1 MSFLARFRDPDPAV
15 SPRCVAGRTSAH
27 RDRARGQVLV
37 IFAGAAFVLFGLSA
51 LVIDVSWYWS
61 NTLRVKRAEDAAA
74 LAGVVSLPGDVTG
87 AQADAASAAVAN
99 GYSVTQGCKAD
110 LVTPSNVPGICS
122 NPDPNNNRQLDVT
135 VSAPVNTF
143 FMRLFGINTITASRS
158 SKAQYVLP
166 VPMGSPQAYYGVY
179 QLNCVSGKTGCPS
192 GTNFNPIPVAPGDT
206 GSAPTNVGFFGA
218 VSSQGG
224 DAGNGDMVDP
234 AQDGTNV
241 TNPEYNANG
250 FTYTVIIPSDGGA
263 VYVFDPTFC
272 AENGSYGEGDHWVS
286 TTLNPDPASP
296 GMSTFYTLWNTN
308 NLPLAPSRWTI
319 TASSGS
325 MFKNEYQSD
334 RSGIYGT
341 DTSGTRDC
349 ATGKITDITSGGY
362 WHNKW
367 WAVGQN
373 AAGSPGVATNLT
385 KGTYELQITTTD
397 PGNTDTS
404 AQNMFSLAV
413 VDGTSSA
420 QVYGSGTMANW
431 YNQTGTSTFYLA
443 QIDKSYAGKTLQA
456 NIFDIGDDK
465 SNASLKIKSPDGGS
479 QSYVGFTY
487 TSATL
492 EGTAGQ
498 SGTVTTSQASSG
510 LPVASGCNGTSCS
523 SQPFNDKLLTLNIP
537 LSPTYGSTSLWQ
549 GGWWQFEY
557 NVGSTGD
564 LVTWA
569 VDVSGNPV
577 HLTMP

>member
-99 GYSVTQGCKAD
+99 GYSVTQGCNTD

-122 NPDPNNNRQLDVT
+122 NPDPNNSRQLDVT
-135 VSAPVNTF
+135 ISAPVNTF
-143 FMRLFGINTITASRS
+143 FMRLLGINSITATRS

-166 VPMGSPQAYYGVY
+166 VPMGSPEAYYGVY
-179 QLNCVSGKTGCPS
+179 RLTCVPGSTGCPGS
-192 GTNFNPIPVAPGDT
+192 GFNPIPVAPGDT
-206 GSAPTNVGFFGA
+206 ASAPANRGFFGA

-224 DAGNGDMVDP
+224 KTTNGDMIDP
-234 AQDGTNV
+234 TTDGSIA
-241 TNPEYNANG
+241 NPEYNANG
-250 FTYTVIIPSDGGA
+250 YYYTVQIPSDGGA
-263 VYVFDPTFC
+263 VYIFDPTFC
-272 AENGSYGEGDHWVS
+272 SVHWHNPADNSEHNIGEGDHWVGG
-286 TTLNPDPASP
+286 AVSP

-308 NLPLAPSRWTI
+308 SLPLAPSRWTI
-319 TASSGS
+319 AASSAS
-325 MFKNEYQSD
+325 MFRNEFQSD
-334 RSGIYGT
+334 KSGTYGS
-341 DTSGTRDC
+341 DTSGTDC
-349 ATGKITDITSGGY
+349 QAGAITNSAVGGY

-373 AAGSPGVATNLT
+373 ATGSPGVATGL
-385 KGTYELQITTTD
+385 KSGTYELQVSTTD
-397 PGNTDTS
+397 PSNTATS
-404 AQNMFSLAV
+404 VQNMFSIGV
-413 VDGTSSA
+413 VDGTSGP
-420 QVYGSGTMANW
+420 QVYGNGTMANW
-431 YNQTGTSTFYLA
+431 YNQTGTTSFYLA
-443 QIDKSYAGKTLQA
+443 QIDASYAGKTLQV
-456 NIFDIGDDK
+456 NIFDIGDNQ
-465 SNASLKIKSPDGGS
+465 SNATLKIKSPDGGS
-479 QSYVGFTY
+479 QHYVGFTY
-487 TSATL
+487 TSASL
-492 EGTAGQ
+492 EGTAGL
-498 SGTVTTSQASSG
+498 SGTVTAAQASSG
-510 LPVASGCNGTSCS
+510 LAVTNNCPSCTV
-523 SQPFNDKLLTLNIP
+523 PYDNALLTLSIP
-537 LSPTYGSTSLWQ
+537 LSSSYGSTSLWQ

-557 NVGSTGD
+557 NVGSSGD